1 MESIE
6 KQLIEETALVFGVN
20 ENIATE
26 LFTKLDQ
33 KMRYWTSTL
42 ANKEKI
48 NPEAV
53 WDALAENTVK
63 PSYNHDLCPCNP
75 FFTSREGFIDEL
87 EKELICGNERV
98 IFLKGLPGIGKTNII
113 SKLSNKRDSV
123 IRIRYYAYEPVQP
136 DKEYLPIDASERV
149 RKDVFWNELFS
160 QLRYLLKGKLKKYNV
175 PLQNDFMT
183 LGDMKDRF
191 FEIASKYALD
201 EKTIFVVAIDGID
214 HAARAGEGIDTF
226 LNTLP
231 NPAYIPKNVKL
242 LIAGQPEEGYEQYP
256 YWLFDEDD
264 NVKKIDVPG
273 IQREDIALLVSDKI
287 SDDRMS
293 EYPVITDIIDRIAN
307 GNTLSA
313 IFAVHEASMFTDVS
327 QLEKHLKERKLHV
340 NLEQYYYNIW
350 DNAKRKINSHG
361 FVDYK
366 LAGALI
372 LFNEKLDGSILEEMF
387 KEENISE
394 RTWEDMLEALKP
406 LVIEEQC

>member
-1 MESIE
+1 M
-6 KQLIEETALVFGVN
+6 
-20 ENIATE
+20 
-26 LFTKLDQ
+26 
-33 KMRYWTSTL
+33 
-42 ANKEKI
+42 
-48 NPEAV
+48 
-53 WDALAENTVK
+53 
-63 PSYNHDLCPCNP
+63 
-75 FFTSREGFIDEL
+75 
-87 EKELICGNERV
+87 
-98 IFLKGLPGIGKTNII
+98 PGIGKTNII

-264 NVKKIDVPG
+264 NVKKLMC
-273 IQREDIALLVSDKI
+273 QEFREKI
-287 SDDRMS
+287 
-293 EYPVITDIIDRIAN
+293 
-307 GNTLSA
+307 
-313 IFAVHEASMFTDVS
+313 
-327 QLEKHLKERKLHV
+327 
-340 NLEQYYYNIW
+340 
-350 DNAKRKINSHG
+350 
-361 FVDYK
+361 
-366 LAGALI
+366 
-372 LFNEKLDGSILEEMF
+372 
-387 KEENISE
+387 
-394 RTWEDMLEALKP
+394 
-406 LVIEEQC
+406 